1 MVPNLMSEEILC
13 HIMTILQNKLSAT
26 NPSKHHLNILGTSN
40 LWNIILRATGE
51 VMKLH
56 SNPFVKRVRESI
68 NELCRLFREKM
79 FDMQLLQQLLEYSD
93 EKLLQHF
100 DKVVSKKKNIDD
112 VLLQRFDIVVSKKKN
127 IDDVFF
133 YTDFCPASQKYF
145 YQTIEKS
152 LDSARRCCNY
162 RKSRFFRNI
171 FEAYIQENA
180 AATKV
185 EYISQR
191 LIPDVFKKYDTV
203 CKQFKE
209 WEKLKISDVA
219 LFCKNFTNIDV
230 ELDLMG
236 SYKGYKKLETVLQL
250 FEIKRSDDDWL
261 KKSVD
266 ILKDDSMK
274 LNQINGFFV
283 YLDNNLSNVNNE
295 IAAHDIKN
303 LINGIDDRSDE
314 KLIQDETVSSLI
326 QVIMNKNKIEDV
338 TSFLILLS
346 IVIDKNPT
354 LGEKIILCNSCMAL
368 RNMYRSITNR
378 REVTKEKIKDAVL
391 KGTFTFTRDKKDDE
405 CLVSL
410 QHPSKSNVKY
420 SLNEILDLRGQG
432 LSITKQINTTI
443 INDKEAEICII
454 DEFVIQV
461 DITQEII
468 NIVSILIQ
476 MGHPNYRKFI
486 KKLQGTDEMKV
497 YLESLK
503 EELTKW
509 QDISDR
515 AQENCYYLTFFTI
528 RHLLSFYD
536 YFMSENLDN
545 KNEDECKELIKFV
558 SSKAQLPP
566 HKNVQGG
573 LFQLKD
579 HFELLCK
586 IGKELEKILEIF
598 RNNHIIGSIMPFEK
612 ILRELLLQDHHECYI
627 NHIRTLKEEILND
640 SVTFETNDNLEFPF
654 SYYFQI
660 NYYKRYYFEE
670 LDILTND
677 SENIEE
683 LIEDHIE
690 DFRNNLIFIHP
701 RFDNLQKHLKLY
713 YDDFV
718 RIILST
724 YSIKVTTDKEKF
736 DFILRQLIGDNYDN
750 DPFIL
755 HIYWWKYE
763 VKIMVQLKLVDKF
776 PELIKKAQNDFIV
789 YEKIKEM
796 INLGKS
802 AKRQEF
808 ITIEIIDLVFNNL
821 DNNNDVIPVI
831 SFITKSLKL
840 IPLESEV
847 RLKIINDNIKNID
860 SYMAEFFCETIQPIF
875 NKFKLDELLPNFK
888 NSIESLMKQ
897 EDLPLQQITSI
908 AFLKEFINKFWKN
921 YFEKVGSLSKSL
933 IKEIN
938 NIMKINDHP
947 FIQSLQSYFILDL
960 NKQSSFNTKQLEI
973 LKKEFSRFKYF
984 TDIETNANMEMN
996 FLPRL

>member
-1 MVPNLMSEEILC
+1 MVKEMLNKSVQQINDRLTNKIYRICDCEIENILMVPNLMSEEILC

-112 VLLQRFDIVVSKKKN
+112 VLLQRFDITQFDILLK
-127 IDDVFF
+127 F
-133 YTDFCPASQKYF
+133 YTDFCPASQVKHVDDYI
-145 YQTIEKS
+145 QDIK
-152 LDSARRCCNY
+152 
-162 RKSRFFRNI
+162 I
-171 FEAYIQENA
+171 PYIQENA

-598 RNNHIIGSIMPFEK
+598 RNNHLFNKIIGSIMPFEK

-640 SVTFETNDNLEFPF
+640 SGIIQCIKTKTFEWILETHKNWQCEAALNKKDLSIYSCFSFTLQNYVEKIIKQTNYKILYSIEILPEITRIFKNDIWKQYFIDKIVYIDNF
-654 SYYFQI
+654 SNQ
-660 NYYKRYYFEE
+660 E

-789 YEKIKEM
+789 YGKLDQYFFKESVILILQNICDDKPWKQDM
-796 INLGKS
+796 
-802 AKRQEF
+802 
-808 ITIEIIDLVFNNL
+808 
-821 DNNNDVIPVI
+821 DVIL
-831 SFITKSLKL
+831 T
-840 IPLESEV
+840 
-847 RLKIINDNIKNID
+847 IINHRII
-860 SYMAEFFCETIQPIF
+860 
-875 NKFKLDELLPNFK
+875 ELNNF
-888 NSIESLMKQ
+888 
-897 EDLPLQQITSI
+897 
-908 AFLKEFINKFWKN
+908 
-921 YFEKVGSLSKSL
+921 
-933 IKEIN
+933 
-938 NIMKINDHP
+938 
-947 FIQSLQSYFILDL
+947 
-960 NKQSSFNTKQLEI
+960 
-973 LKKEFSRFKYF
+973 
-984 TDIETNANMEMN
+984 
-996 FLPRL
+996 